1 MHMCVRA
8 HLFISNVNLR
18 RIQAVEKVPLILI
31 FLPSPLTLR
40 VKHVVKITLRLSCSA
55 AVASVGHL

>member
-1 MHMCVRA
+1 MCVSA

-18 RIQAVEKVPLILI
+18 QIQAMEKVPLSLI

-40 VKHVVKITLRLSCSA
+40 VVRVAKITLRLS
-55 AVASVGHL
+55 

>member
-1 MHMCVRA
+1 MHMCVSA

-40 VKHVVKITLRLSCSA
+40 VKHVAKITLRLSCSA